1 MKKFIDYIFVIFLIL
16 TCNSVYSVLTAKDLY
31 FKEIMLAIT
40 MIYTIV
46 HIYSNDFEKKRTGK
60 SVALII
66 IYIFYIAM
74 YIILTKIVSE
84 FIYLYVLLLPLLYF
98 IYSTTNHLMKSTLE
112 NFSNIVLFLA
122 IISLIFYFLGTITN
136 IIKPTGNVEISWGG
150 IKTIDSYFG
159 MHFNIQKQD
168 IFGLEI
174 YRNTGIFTEAPM
186 YSLVLS
192 ISLCIELFFKEKI
205 SKKRIILIFITI
217 LTSLSTTGILISMTI
232 CFLRYI
238 INMDKVK
245 MIRYLKILILP
256 IVAVTIILISY
267 NIFNNKMKTSSY
279 STRID
284 DYIASY
290 KAFKDK
296 PLIGNGFKNDDAIIK
311 YMSSFRSNNEG
322 LSNSF
327 MVLLAQGGIY
337 MSIIYFIPFIN
348 TLYYSIKNKKK
359 NIIILD
365 LLLGVLFLTTIFLYK
380 PLLINFL
387 AMGYAVNKKTKNKEL
402 CKNELKHKIYVHD
415 VG

>member
-168 IFGLEI
+168 IFGLDI
-174 YRNTGIFTEAPM
+174 YRNTGIFTEAPI

-238 INMDKVK
+238 INIDKVK

-327 MVLLAQGGIY
+327 MVLLAQGGI
-337 MSIIYFIPFIN
+337 
-348 TLYYSIKNKKK
+348 
-359 NIIILD
+359 
-365 LLLGVLFLTTIFLYK
+365 
-380 PLLINFL
+380 
-387 AMGYAVNKKTKNKEL
+387 
-402 CKNELKHKIYVHD
+402 
-415 VG
+415 